1 MNHRTSPDGQPMI
14 SLREVSKVYGASSAP
29 AVESLSLE
37 VLGGEIVV
45 LVGPSGCGKTTVL
58 KMINRLVE
66 PTSGHIEVNGTPIR
80 EAQPHL
86 LRRSIGYVIQQV
98 GLFPH
103 WTVRRN
109 IATVPELLGWSR
121 ERTSERTEEMAR
133 LVGLDESMLDRHP
146 AALSGGQQQRVGV
159 ARALA
164 ADPPVLLMDE
174 PFGAVDP
181 IVRHRLQEE
190 LLDLQKRLRKTIVF
204 VTHDIEEAIKLGD
217 RIVILNVGGVLEQ
230 QGSPA
235 EILSGPANRF
245 VENFIGAERNLRR
258 LALRRVAELRLK
270 WGPMV
275 ELSSTPR
282 AAGEAALSEETE
294 WVGLLSDGIMRGW
307 VPVSELPGSRSLEN
321 LKPRRFG
328 AVVGR
333 RASLRQAV
341 DAMVGSGQEMA
352 VVAEDDFYCGL
363 VDFRMVA
370 EALDSQRDPGDGG

>member
-1 MNHRTSPDGQPMI
+1 MNDRAGADGQPMI
-14 SLREVSKVYGASSAP
+14 SLREVSKIYGASSAP

-37 VLGGEIVV
+37 ILSGEIVV

-58 KMINRLVE
+58 KMINRLVA
-66 PTSGHIEVNGTPIR
+66 PTSGDIEVNGRPIR
-80 EAQPHL
+80 DGEPHL

-109 IATVPELLGWSR
+109 IATVPDLLGWSPQ
-121 ERTSERTEEMAR
+121 RTAQRTGELAR
-133 LVGLDESMLDRHP
+133 LVGLDESMLDRYP

-181 IVRHRLQEE
+181 IVRHRLQDE
-190 LLDLQKRLRKTIVF
+190 LLDLQERLRKTIVF

-235 EILSGPANRF
+235 EILSRPASRF
-245 VENFIGAERNLRR
+245 VEDFIGAERNLQR

-275 ELSSTPR
+275 EASATPE
-282 AAGEAALSEETE
+282 AAREAALREDTE
-294 WVGLLSDGIMRGW
+294 WVGLLSDGVLRGW
-307 VPVSELPGSRSLEN
+307 VFLSELPVSPSLEDLN
-321 LKPRRFG
+321 PRPFG
-328 AVVGR
+328 AVVR
-333 RASLRQAV
+333 RSASLRRTL
-341 DAMVGSGQEMA
+341 DAMVGSRQEMA
-352 VVAEDDFYCGL
+352 VVAEDNYYCGL
-363 VDFRMVA
+363 VDFRMVS
-370 EALDSQRDPGDGG
+370 EALGTQRGTEGGG

>member
-1 MNHRTSPDGQPMI
+1 MI
-14 SLREVSKVYGASSAP
+14 SLREVSKTYDAASAP
-29 AVESLSLE
+29 AVESLTLE
-37 VLGGEIVV
+37 ILSGEIVV

-66 PTSGHIEVNGTPIR
+66 PTSGDIEVAGTPIG
-80 EAQPHL
+80 EGEPHL

-109 IATVPELLGWSR
+109 IATVPELLGWSPQR
-121 ERTSERTEEMAR
+121 ISDRTGELAR
-133 LVGLDESMLDRHP
+133 LVGLDESMLDRYP
-146 AALSGGQQQRVGV
+146 GALSGGQQQRVGV

-181 IVRHRLQEE
+181 IVRQRLQAE
-190 LLDLQKRLRKTIVF
+190 LVDLQKRLRKTIVF

-235 EILSGPANRF
+235 EILSRPSNRF
-245 VENFIGAERNLRR
+245 VEDFIGAERNLQR
-258 LALRRVAELRLK
+258 LALRRVAEVRLK

-275 ELSSTPR
+275 EVSTTP
-282 AAGEAALSEETE
+282 EAAREAAAREGTE
-294 WVGLLSDGIMRGW
+294 WVGLLSDGVMAGW
-307 VPVSELPGSRSLEN
+307 VPVSELPESPSLEG
-321 LKPRRFG
+321 LEPRPFG
-328 AVVGR
+328 AVVSR
-333 RASLRQAV
+333 RASLRQTV
-341 DAMVGSGQEMA
+341 DAMVGSSQEMA
-352 VVAEDDFYCGL
+352 VVAEDDYYCGL
-363 VDFRMVA
+363 VDFRMVS
-370 EALDSQRDPGDGG
+370 EALGSQRGSRAGG